1 MDITWFG
8 HACCRLR
15 DRNITILSDPYDN
28 TTGYDLPRL
37 KPDVVTVSHAD
48 PHHDYVQGCKGE
60 PFIINGPGEYE
71 VRGVFITGIPTF
83 HDAKKGAQ
91 RGGNTVYLFEF
102 DGLTVCHLGDLG
114 HVPTQAQVE
123 SLSHVDVLLVP
134 VGGTK
139 SLRAAEAAE
148 LIGLL
153 EPKIVIPI
161 HYKTPQT
168 TLPLESVNAF
178 LKEVG
183 VPAPEA
189 IEMLKVTQT
198 SLPEETQIVLL
209 QPKQGS

>member
-15 DRNITILSDPYDN
+15 DRNITILTDPYDN

-37 KPDVVTVSHAD
+37 KPDVATVSHAD

-60 PFIINGPGEYE
+60 PFVIAGPGEYE
-71 VRGVFITGIPTF
+71 IKGVFITGTATF
-83 HDAKKGAQ
+83 HDNKKGAL
-91 RGGNTVYLFEF
+91 RGPNTVYMFEF
-102 DGLTVCHLGDLG
+102 DGLNVCHLGDLG

-123 SLSHVDVLLVP
+123 SLSHVDVLLIP
-134 VGGTK
+134 VGGTQ
-139 SLRAAEAAE
+139 SLRPAEAAE
-148 LIGLL
+148 VIGLL

-168 TLPLESVNAF
+168 TLPLEPVSAF
-178 LKEVG
+178 LKEMG
-183 VPAPEA
+183 APAPDP
-189 IEMLKVTQT
+189 IEMLKVTAA

-209 QPKQGS
+209 QPKQGG